1 MTGTNIDELVTV
13 DLRTLKIG
21 EQDEVTTTLVI
32 TLTIVAAQN
41 PDGRARRK
49 VFLGSNQDEAKSY
62 AEENNIPGMKVITKT
77 VQIVINKE
85 ELFPSGYTSCEEWE
99 VL

>member
-1 MTGTNIDELVTV
+1 MSGTNIDELVTV

-21 EQDEVTTTLVI
+21 ELGEVTTTLV
-32 TLTIVAAQN
+32 LTIVAAQN

-49 VFLGSNQDEAKSY
+49 VFLGSNPDEAKSY
-62 AEENNIPGMKVITKT
+62 AEENNIPELKVITKI
-77 VQIVINKE
+77 VEIVINKE
-85 ELFPSGYTSCEEWE
+85 EFFPSGYTSCEEWE